1 MSLPRRSLLSLLSL
15 SALSVSAAAG
25 LAGLSLAPL
34 SAHAQAAE
42 KKDADKK
49 ELVIGAT
56 AGSNLEVL
64 RLGIKPLLEKQGYR
78 VKLVEFNDY
87 VQPNIALAQGALDA
101 NFFQHTI
108 YLNRFRQDR
117 QLDLVEVV
125 KGPMAPFGIYSKKRK
140 SLAEVKA
147 GDRITLAN
155 DPANLAHGLALLAD
169 QKLLTLKPGAD
180 PIRVTEKDIASNPYQ
195 LKLQPIEAAQIP
207 RTLDDVDYAIVNGNF
222 AISSGLKLTDAL
234 VLEKTPDHY
243 LLVVAVKGK
252 DRDAPWTRDIAQ
264 AFHAPALKSVLDK
277 HFPGYSRP
285 DFLQ

>member
-1 MSLPRRSLLSLLSL
+1 MSLPRRSLLTLTL
-15 SALSVSAAAG
+15 AAAATLG
-25 LAGLSLAPL
+25 LTLSLASPVQ
-34 SAHAQAAE
+34 AQAQ
-42 KKDADKK
+42 DKK

-64 RLGIKPLLEKQGYR
+64 RLGIKPQLEKKGYR

-117 QLDLVEVV
+117 QLDIVEVV
-125 KGPMAPFGIYSKKRK
+125 KGPMAPFGIYSKKRR
-140 SLAEVKA
+140 SLAEVKT

-155 DPANLAHGLALLAD
+155 DPANLAHGLALLAE

-222 AISSGLKLTDAL
+222 AISSGLKLSDAL

-252 DRDAPWTRDIAQ
+252 DRDAPWTRDLAQ
-264 AFHAPALKSVLDK
+264 AFRAPEFKTVLDQ

>member
-1 MSLPRRSLLSLLSL
+1 MSLPRRSLLTLTLATATLGLTMSL
-15 SALSVSAAAG
+15 SSPVQ
-25 LAGLSLAPL
+25 
-34 SAHAQAAE
+34 AQAQ
-42 KKDADKK
+42 DKK

-64 RLGIKPLLEKQGYR
+64 RLGIKPQLEKKGYR

-87 VQPNIALAQGALDA
+87 VQPNLALAQGALDA

-117 QLDLVEVV
+117 QLDIVEVV
-125 KGPMAPFGIYSKKRK
+125 KGPMAPFGIYSKKRR
-140 SLAEVKA
+140 SLAEVKT

-155 DPANLAHGLALLAD
+155 DPANLAHGLALLAE

-222 AISSGLKLTDAL
+222 AISSGLKLSDAL

-252 DRDAPWTRDIAQ
+252 DREAPWTRDLAQ
-264 AFHAPALKSVLDK
+264 AFRAPEFKTVLDQ

>member
-1 MSLPRRSLLSLLSL
+1 MSFSRRLLLSLALATTAVGVSL
-15 SALSVSAAAG
+15 
-25 LAGLSLAPL
+25 P
-34 SAHAQAAE
+34 AQAQD
-42 KKDADKK
+42 KKD
-49 ELVIGAT
+49 LVIGAT
-56 AGSNLEVL
+56 AGSNIEVL
-64 RLGIKPLLEKQGYR
+64 RLGIKPLLEKKGYR

-87 VQPNIALAQGALDA
+87 VQPNLALAQGALDA
-101 NFFQHTI
+101 NFFQHRI

-117 QLDLVEVV
+117 QLDLVELVQ
-125 KGPMAPFGIYSKKRK
+125 GPMAPFGIYSKKRR
-140 SLAEVKA
+140 SLAEVKQ

-169 QKLLTLKPGAD
+169 QKLITLKPGAD

-243 LLVVAVKGK
+243 LLVVAVRSQ
-252 DRDAPWTRDIAQ
+252 DRQAPWARDVEQ
-264 AFHAPALKSVLDK
+264 AFHASAFKAVLDQ

-285 DFLQ
+285 SFLQ

>member
-1 MSLPRRSLLSLLSL
+1 MSLPRRSLLTLTLAAAATLGLALSL
-15 SALSVSAAAG
+15 SSPVQ
-25 LAGLSLAPL
+25 
-34 SAHAQAAE
+34 AQAQ
-42 KKDADKK
+42 DKK

-64 RLGIKPLLEKQGYR
+64 RLGIKPQLEKKGYR

-117 QLDLVEVV
+117 QLDIVEVV
-125 KGPMAPFGIYSKKRK
+125 KGPMAPFGIYSKKRR
-140 SLAEVKA
+140 SLAEVKT

-155 DPANLAHGLALLAD
+155 DPANLAHGLALLAE

-222 AISSGLKLTDAL
+222 AISSGLKLSDAL

-252 DRDAPWTRDIAQ
+252 DRDAPWTRDLAQ
-264 AFHAPALKSVLDK
+264 AFRAPEFKTVLDQ